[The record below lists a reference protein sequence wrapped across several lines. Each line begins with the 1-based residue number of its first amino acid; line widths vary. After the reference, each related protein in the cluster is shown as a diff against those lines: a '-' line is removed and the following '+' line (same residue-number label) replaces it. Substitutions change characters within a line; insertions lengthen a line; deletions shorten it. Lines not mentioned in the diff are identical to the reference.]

1 MSNIEDKV
9 MKKYEHIF
17 QLKLPIK
24 LEDEDFLRVIIETKT
39 NIVEYDRTEDD
50 AKVRNKLILERIG
63 FSFKKQLIENIQQ
76 KLLDMTDEDIEK
88 LQLEKEV
95 GEIKETKET
104 TSELLYNA

>member
-17 QLKLPIK
+17 QLKLPIELDK
-24 LEDEDFLRVIIETKT
+24 DFLGLLIQTKT

-50 AKVRNKLILERIG
+50 AKVRNELILERIG

-76 KLLDMTDEDIEK
+76 KLFHMTDEDIEK
-88 LQLEKEV
+88 LQLDRQTV
-95 GEIKETKET
+95 DIKETEEI

>member
-17 QLKLPIK
+17 QLKLPIELDK
-24 LEDEDFLRVIIETKT
+24 DFLGLLIQTKT

-50 AKVRNKLILERIG
+50 AKVRNELILERIG

-95 GEIKETKET
+95 VEIKETKET

>member
-17 QLKLPIK
+17 QLKLPIELDK
-24 LEDEDFLRVIIETKT
+24 DFLGLLIQTKT
-39 NIVEYDRTEDD
+39 NIVEYDRTEED
-50 AKVRNKLILERIG
+50 AKERNKLILERIG

-88 LQLEKEV
+88 LQLDRQTV
-95 GEIKETKET
+95 EIKETEEI

>member
-17 QLKLPIK
+17 QLKLPIELDK
-24 LEDEDFLRVIIETKT
+24 DFLGLLIQTKT

-76 KLLDMTDEDIEK
+76 KLFHMTDEDIEK
-88 LQLEKEV
+88 LQLDRQTV
-95 GEIKETKET
+95 EIKETEEI

>member
-17 QLKLPIK
+17 QLKLPIELDK
-24 LEDEDFLRVIIETKT
+24 DFLGLLIQTKT

-76 KLLDMTDEDIEK
+76 KLFHMTDEDIEK
-88 LQLEKEV
+88 LVLEKNV
-95 GEIKETKET
+95 IEIKETKET
-104 TSELLYNA
+104 QSII

>member
-17 QLKLPIK
+17 QLKLPIELDK
-24 LEDEDFLRVIIETKT
+24 DFLGLLIQTKT

-50 AKVRNKLILERIG
+50 AKVRNELILERIG

-88 LQLEKEV
+88 LVLEKNV
-95 GEIKETKET
+95 IEIKETKET

>member
-17 QLKLPIK
+17 QLKLPIELDK
-24 LEDEDFLRVIIETKT
+24 DFLGLLIQTKT

-50 AKVRNKLILERIG
+50 AKVRNELILERIG

-76 KLLDMTDEDIEK
+76 KLFHMTDEDIEK

-95 GEIKETKET
+95 VEIKETKET

>member
-17 QLKLPIK
+17 QLKLPIELDK
-24 LEDEDFLRVIIETKT
+24 DFLGLLIQTKT

-50 AKVRNKLILERIG
+50 AKVRNELILERIG

-88 LQLEKEV
+88 LQLEKQV

>member
-17 QLKLPIK
+17 QLKLPIE

-39 NIVEYDRTEDD
+39 NIVEYDKTQEN
-50 AKVRNKLILERIG
+50 AKERNKLILERIG

-95 GEIKETKET
+95 VEIKETEER

>member
-1 MSNIEDKV
+1 V
-9 MKKYEHIF
+9 KKYSHIF
-17 QLKLPIK
+17 QMKLPIE
-24 LEDEDFLRVIIETKT
+24 LEDEDFLGLLIQTKT

-76 KLLDMTDEDIEK
+76 KLFHMTDEDIEK
-88 LQLEKEV
+88 LVLEKNV
-95 GEIKETKET
+95 IEIKETKET

>member
-17 QLKLPIK
+17 QLKLPIELDK
-24 LEDEDFLRVIIETKT
+24 DFLGLLIQTKT

-50 AKVRNKLILERIG
+50 AKVRNELILERIG

-88 LQLEKEV
+88 LQLDRQTV
-95 GEIKETKET
+95 EIKETEEI